1 MNAGLA
7 AKTAGGAGILAIA
20 LAYYFDRFLWE
31 SLFLLTAAL
40 CSAIL
45 WRKDFF
51 DKGFPLMV
59 LALPLSFGLGINE
72 STEIEFPAEFLLL
85 IAAPIVL
92 LLLIKE
98 RFRSLRSHPLPL
110 IWMASFALPVL
121 WSDQILVSFKFT
133 LLNAL
138 YVLVFYYGTLL
149 WKGRGG
155 DLHRLVFTFALGLL
169 PVVLLGAWRF
179 VQFEFNPVTLRGLY
193 EPFFYSHTYFGA
205 TAALLAA
212 YFLGRWRLRLH
223 DVLLFM
229 VFAVLTVLS
238 GSRAALW
245 SLLIALFFA
254 VLLQLPLLFRWL
266 IPLLGV
272 GVITTLVMSGYF
284 DPYFERNSFES
295 HDPQASIA
303 ERSMSVTNLN
313 TDVSNRERLNRWIAA
328 LRMFQERP
336 HSGFGPGTYQFTY
349 IPYQERSLQNRLTVR
364 NPDHPPEGS
373 GGTAHSE
380 LLLQL
385 SENGWPSTLLFLLLL
400 GRWFLLG
407 IRRFDRQPAW
417 TGPLLLGLVTYFF
430 HMQVNNF
437 LNQPAFAFLFWS
449 FGAMITEGH
458 EKQDTG
464 R

>member
-7 AKTAGGAGILAIA
+7 AKTAGGVGLLAVA
-20 LAYYFDRFLWE
+20 MAYYFDRFLWE
-31 SLFLLTAAL
+31 SLFLLIAAL

-45 WRKDFF
+45 WRRELF
-51 DKGFPLMV
+51 DKGFPLLV
-59 LALPLSFGLGINE
+59 LALPLSFGLRINE

-92 LLLIKE
+92 LLLIQQ
-98 RFRSLRSHPLPL
+98 RFKSLRSHPLPL
-110 IWMASFALPVL
+110 IWIASFALPVL
-121 WSDQILVSFKFT
+121 WSDQILVSLKFT

-155 DLHRLVFTFALGLL
+155 GDLHRLVFTFALGMV
-169 PVVLLGAWRF
+169 PVALLGAWRF

-212 YFLGRWRLRLH
+212 YFLGSWRLRLH
-223 DVLLFM
+223 YV
-229 VFAVLTVLS
+229 
-238 GSRAALW
+238 
-245 SLLIALFFA
+245 
-254 VLLQLPLLFRWL
+254 LLFRWL
-266 IPLLGV
+266 IPVLGA
-272 GVITTLVMSGYF
+272 GVLTALVTTGHF
-284 DPYFERNSFES
+284 DPYFEHNSFES

-313 TDVSNRERLNRWIAA
+313 SDVSNRERLNRWIAA

-385 SENGWPSTLLFLLLL
+385 SENGWPSTLFFLLLL
-400 GRWFLLG
+400 GSWFLLG

-458 EKQDTG
+458 EKQDTE

>member
-1 MNAGLA
+1 MNTGLA
-7 AKTAGGAGILAIA
+7 AKTAGGLGILAVA
-20 LAYYFDRFLWE
+20 LAYYFDRLLWE
-31 SLFLLTAAL
+31 FLFLLTAAL
-40 CSAIL
+40 CSVIL
-45 WRKDFF
+45 WRRELY

-110 IWMASFALPVL
+110 IWIASFALPVL
-121 WSDQILVSFKFT
+121 WSDQILVSLKFSF
-133 LLNAL
+133 LNAL

-155 DLHRLVFTFALGLL
+155 DPQRLVFTFALGML
-169 PVVLLGAWRF
+169 PVALLGAWRF

-212 YFLGRWRLRLH
+212 YFLGRWRLRLGY
-223 DVLLFM
+223 VLLFM

-245 SLLIALFFA
+245 SLIIALFFA
-254 VLLQLPLLFRWL
+254 LLLQLPLLFRWL
-266 IPLLGV
+266 IPVLGV
-272 GVITTLVMSGYF
+272 GAITALVMTGHF

-313 TDVSNRERLNRWIAA
+313 SDVSNRERLNRWIAA
-328 LRMFQERP
+328 LRMFRERP

-385 SENGWPSTLLFLLLL
+385 SENGWPSTLLFLVLL

-417 TGPLLLGLVTYFF
+417 TAPYFWVWLLI
-430 HMQVNNF
+430 
-437 LNQPAFAFLFWS
+437 S
-449 FGAMITEGH
+449 FICRSTIS
-458 EKQDTG
+458 
-464 R
+464 

>member
-1 MNAGLA
+1 MNTGLA
-7 AKTAGGAGILAIA
+7 AKTAGGVGILAVA
-20 LAYYFDRFLWE
+20 LAYYFDRLLWE

-40 CSAIL
+40 FSAIL
-45 WRKDFF
+45 WRRELF

-98 RFRSLRSHPLPL
+98 RFTSLRSHPLPM
-110 IWMASFALPVL
+110 IWIASFALPVL
-121 WSDQILVSFKFT
+121 WSDQILVSLKFSF
-133 LLNAL
+133 LNAL

-155 DLHRLVFTFALGLL
+155 DLHRLVFTFALGML
-169 PVVLLGAWRF
+169 PVALLGAWRF

-212 YFLGRWRLRLH
+212 YFLGRWRLRLGY
-223 DVLLFM
+223 VLLFL

-245 SLLIALFFA
+245 SLIIALFFTA
-254 VLLQLPLLFRWL
+254 LLQLPLLFRWL
-266 IPLLGV
+266 IPVLGV
-272 GVITTLVMSGYF
+272 GAITALVMSGHF

-313 TDVSNRERLNRWIAA
+313 SDVSNRERLNRWIAA
-328 LRMFQERP
+328 LRMFRERP

-385 SENGWPSTLLFLLLL
+385 SENGWPSTLLFLVSFWAFVGSTDNRP
-400 GRWFLLG
+400 GRA
-407 IRRFDRQPAW
+407 P
-417 TGPLLLGLVTYFF
+417 YFW
-430 HMQVNNF
+430 VCS
-437 LNQPAFAFLFWS
+437 LIS
-449 FGAMITEGH
+449 FICRSTIS
-458 EKQDTG
+458 
-464 R
+464 

>member
-7 AKTAGGAGILAIA
+7 AKTAGGVGILAVA
-20 LAYYFDRFLWE
+20 LTYYFDRFLWE
-31 SLFLLTAAL
+31 ALLLLAAAL
-40 CSAIL
+40 YAAIL
-45 WRKDFF
+45 WRKELF
-51 DKGFPLMV
+51 DKGFPLLV
-59 LALPLSFGLGINE
+59 LALPISFGLRIND

-92 LLLIKE
+92 LHLIKE
-98 RFRSLRSHPLPL
+98 RFKSLRSHPFPL
-110 IWMASFALPVL
+110 LWIATFALPVL
-121 WSDQILVSFKFT
+121 WSDQILVSLKFT

-138 YVLVFYYGTLL
+138 YVLAFYYGTLL
-149 WKGRGG
+149 WKNRGG
-155 DLHRLVFTFALGLL
+155 EFHRLVFTFALGMV
-169 PVVLLGAWRF
+169 PVTLLGVWRF

-212 YFLGRWRLRLH
+212 YFLGRWRLRLRY
-223 DVLLFM
+223 VLLFM

-254 VLLQLPLLFRWL
+254 LLLQLPLLFRWL

-272 GVITTLVMSGYF
+272 GVITALVIVGHF

-313 TDVSNRERLNRWIAA
+313 SDVSNRERLNRWIAA

-336 HSGFGPGTYQFTY
+336 HWGFGPGTYQFTY
-349 IPYQERSLQNRLTVR
+349 IPYQEHSLQNRLTVR

-385 SENGWPSTLLFLLLL
+385 SENGWPSTLLFLVLL

-407 IRRFDRQPAW
+407 IRRFDRQSAW
-417 TGPLLLGLVTYFF
+417 MGPLFLGLVTYFF

-449 FGAMITEGH
+449 FGAMITEVH
-458 EKQDTG
+458 EKQSAEG
-464 R
+464 